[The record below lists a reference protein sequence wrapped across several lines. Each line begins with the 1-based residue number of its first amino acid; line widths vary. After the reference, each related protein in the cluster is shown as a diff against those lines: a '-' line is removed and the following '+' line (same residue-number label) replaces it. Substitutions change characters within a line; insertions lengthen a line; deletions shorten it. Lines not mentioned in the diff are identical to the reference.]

1 MGLIGLEGPAFHFRG
16 EVVSPYLARV
26 DSGQSLAWDIFG
38 DGGAENPSSIL
49 LWSTSLENEG
59 DRL

>member
-1 MGLIGLEGPAFHFRG
+1 VGLIGLEGPAFHFRG

-26 DSGQSLAWDIFG
+26 DSGQSLAWDILW
-38 DGGAENPSSIL
+38 GGCENPASIL

-59 DRL
+59 VRL